1 MLPSVGGVL
10 VELLILPDGLL
21 EVLSQPD
28 ALLSVRLILDEHL
41 IDLGHLDTA
50 LDLLD
55 LDIALVKL
63 AALLADRA
71 LVAIDEL
78 LSLGMLLLTAGHRS
92 GVHTVEALLALSTG
106 SRPVAAPHRHC
117 MLRGHGLPS
126 RVEHVVA
133 AALRRCLTLGCVGR
147 RLWEPHLLERCL
159 VHVLEQFILLSQLVL
174 ENDELGVDL
183 AILIPQVVDLH
194 LGVHVLLV
202 EILPRLQSH
211 RWNFALELPR
221 DLVWRAKNGGRV
233 VLLGRLARLR
243 S

>member
-1 MLPSVGGVL
+1 MIGRAGTHFQRRRLLLPSVGGVL
-10 VELLILPDGLL
+10 AELLILLPDGLL

-55 LDIALVKL
+55 FDIALVKL

-133 AALRRCLTLGCVGR
+133 TALRRCLALGCVG

-159 VHVLEQFILLSQLVL
+159 VHVLEQLILLSQLVL

-183 AILIPQVVDLH
+183 AILVPQVVDLH

-202 EILPRLQSH
+202 EILSRLQSH
-211 RWNFALELPR
+211 RWNFAL
-221 DLVWRAKNGGRV
+221 
-233 VLLGRLARLR
+233 
-243 S
+243 

>member
-55 LDIALVKL
+55 FDIALVKL

-126 RVEHVVA
+126 RVEHVA

-159 VHVLEQFILLSQLVL
+159 VHVLEQLILLGQLVL

-221 DLVWRAKNGGRV
+221 DFVRRAKNGGRM